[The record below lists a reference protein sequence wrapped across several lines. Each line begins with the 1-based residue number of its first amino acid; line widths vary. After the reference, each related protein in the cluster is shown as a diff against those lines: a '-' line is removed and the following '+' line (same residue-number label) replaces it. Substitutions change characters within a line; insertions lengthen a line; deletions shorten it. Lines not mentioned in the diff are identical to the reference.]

1 MKSSIKLQFSSKE
14 CNFKAIFTFTKSADA
29 MFLSLFMLTYNNVV

>member
-14 CNFKAIFTFTKSADA
+14 YKLKATFTFIKSADG
-29 MFLSLFMLTYNNVV
+29 MFLPLFMLTYNNVV